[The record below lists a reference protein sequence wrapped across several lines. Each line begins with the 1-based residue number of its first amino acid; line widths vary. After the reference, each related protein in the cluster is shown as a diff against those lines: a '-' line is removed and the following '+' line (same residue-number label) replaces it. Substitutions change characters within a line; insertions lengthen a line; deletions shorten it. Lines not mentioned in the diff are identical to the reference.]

1 MMLVAICHASIW
13 HRYGDIAPQR
23 YWGHD
28 LDLLGLRDVIGHVTI
43 RLPEVDFLWVVH
55 MHGDHASIW
64 RRYGDIMTSSVT

>member
-28 LDLLGLRDVIGHVTI
+28 LDLLGLRDVIGHVAI
-43 RLPEVDFLWVVH
+43 RFPGVDFLWVVH
-55 MHGDHASIW
+55 SDYAPIW
-64 RRYGDIMTSSVT
+64 HRYGDMAV